1 MHRKSYHHGHLK
13 NALISAGIEILSK
26 EGLAGLSI
34 RKVAK
39 KAGVS
44 HAAPY
49 AHFADKQALIAAIST
64 EGYRRLYDQLS
75 AAVESHKDNPQQMLV
90 EVGWA
95 YIQFAMRDP
104 EHFKTM
110 FSGVIEQEK
119 DYPEFREMSQKSFEL
134 LVSLVRDC
142 QEAGLLAPGSA
153 DMVSIS
159 LWSLVHGFVL
169 LLLESQISHTLL
181 DRMSV
186 RTLLIFLLNGITR
199 KGIEVTELYSP
210 TSGV

>member
-1 MHRKSYHHGHLK
+1 MRRKKYHHGHLK

-26 EGLAGLSI
+26 EGLSGLSI

-64 EGYRRLYDQLS
+64 EGYRLLFDELS
-75 AAVESHKDNPQQMLV
+75 ATVGLYKDNPQKMLV

-119 DYPEFREMSQKSFEL
+119 DYPEFREMSQKSFQL
-134 LVSLVRDC
+134 LVRLVRNC
-142 QEAGLLAPGSA
+142 QETGLLAPGPS
-153 DMVSIS
+153 DMVAIS

-169 LLLESQISHTLL
+169 LLLESQISHTVL
-181 DRMSV
+181 DRMSE
-186 RTLLIFLLNGITR
+186 RELLIFLLNGIA
-199 KGIEVTELYSP
+199 KKAIEFTKSP
-210 TSGV
+210 SPISVN